1 MCMILRLTGY
11 NEHDGVCAVGQL
23 DDEGQRPS
31 LQSLNIAARITF
43 CGPDNPPPCPFLF
56 SGLMKLISSKCIM
69 STNFIVWHFLHMQ
82 NCSPMD
88 VGNLNEK

>member
-31 LQSLNIAARITF
+31 LQSLNIASRITF
-43 CGPDNPPPCPFLF
+43 SGPDSPPPVPLF
-56 SGLMKLISSKCIM
+56 IFQINETYLIQMHHEHQLYCVAFSAHAKL
-69 STNFIVWHFLHMQ
+69 
-82 NCSPMD
+82 
-88 VGNLNEK
+88 

>member
-43 CGPDNPPPCPFLF
+43 CGPDSPPVPLF
-56 SGLMKLISSKCIM
+56 IFRINETYLIQMHHEHQLYCVAFSAHAKL
-69 STNFIVWHFLHMQ
+69 
-82 NCSPMD
+82 
-88 VGNLNEK
+88 